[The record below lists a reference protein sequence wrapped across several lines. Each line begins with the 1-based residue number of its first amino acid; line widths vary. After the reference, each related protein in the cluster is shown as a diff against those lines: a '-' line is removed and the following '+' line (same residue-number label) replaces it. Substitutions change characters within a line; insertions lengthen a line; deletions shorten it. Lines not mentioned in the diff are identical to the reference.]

1 MRSGTKDRAIW
12 EHVMSSIAPV
22 RQNSSYRNSRAFHD
36 NDFPSG
42 TADSLK
48 PSRSRLTSISIWA
61 YIKFA
66 EYEVTS
72 ADRFGAPVTAI
83 LLSYLIHLW
92 LLPADVLQG
101 DEDEGDPSENNSDDN

>member
-1 MRSGTKDRAIW
+1 MGKLPFVGRIFFKTLVCVAVIA
-12 EHVMSSIAPV
+12 SI
-22 RQNSSYRNSRAFHD
+22 
-36 NDFPSG
+36 G
-42 TADSLK
+42 
-48 PSRSRLTSISIWA
+48 IWA

-72 ADRFGAPVTAI
+72 ADRFGAPVTGI

-101 DEDEGDPSENNSDDN
+101 DDDADSSENGPDED

>member
-1 MRSGTKDRAIW
+1 MGKLPFVGRIFWKTL
-12 EHVMSSIAPV
+12 
-22 RQNSSYRNSRAFHD
+22 AFVVVV
-36 NDFPSG
+36 
-42 TADSLK
+42 AAVA
-48 PSRSRLTSISIWA
+48 IWA

-72 ADRFGAPVTAI
+72 ADRFGAPVTVV

-101 DEDEGDPSENNSDDN
+101 DDDAEHPENHSDEA